1 MHLKGH
7 FQNAYITHDIEKA
20 IAIVDRHYGKLDY
33 IRIDPDMVLQT
44 PQGEKASS
52 VRVAL
57 GWIDTLQIELIQPVS
72 GFVDHYSHVLPADKS
87 NARLNFHH
95 ICVRREDLDAMQ
107 AEIDA
112 LGMPRAFEAGYPG
125 GHFVYVDARETLG
138 HYLEYAWATP
148 ESWAW
153 QGWPEG
159 RPI

>member
-20 IAIVDRHYGKLDY
+20 IAIVDTHYGKLDY
-33 IRIDPDMVLQT
+33 IRIDPDMVLTT
-44 PQGEKASS
+44 PQGDKPAS

-72 GFVDHYSHVLPADKS
+72 GFVDHYAQVLPADTS
-87 NARLNFHH
+87 DARLNFHH
-95 ICVRREDLDAMQ
+95 ICMRRDDLAAMQ

-112 LGMPRAFEAGYPG
+112 MGLPRAFEASYPG
-125 GHFVYVDARETLG
+125 GHFVYVDARATLG

-159 RPI
+159 RPV